1 MVPPVLSD
9 GLMMV
14 VVEMLNA
21 GAAPVD
27 VPPPPLL
34 PPPPP
39 HAARAS
45 APAAAT
51 AASLAELRT
60 FLIGLDRLPWVTS
73 DRPSGGRA
81 RQTVPCGPTDSCAK
95 QATERYGGIREI
107 KYCGK
112 GLSSIRDPAVVFA
125 QTSEVAI

>member
-1 MVPPVLSD
+1 
-9 GLMMV
+9 MMV
-14 VVEMLNA
+14 VVVMLTA
-21 GAAPVD
+21 GAATVE

-34 PPPPP
+34 PPPPQ
-39 HAARAS
+39 ASRTS